1 MVCVCRAMRNVA
13 PPRVMPIAR
22 RQNRPR
28 MKLTM
33 KTGTADQLIVIG
45 TGGLRTN
52 APKARVITT
61 AKEATMILETARPIT
76 YTSNEMGEM
85 YTYRIVWY
93 HSRSD
98 WITWNVP
105 NSVEPTKMKNAFPT
119 YMKSNSGCGRTF
131 PIAAKTTY
139 MRTRMKTAAI
149 GLTIE

>member
-61 AKEATMILETARPIT
+61 AKEATTILETARPIS
-76 YTSNEMGEM
+76 YTQNEMGEM

-93 HSRSD
+93 HSRCE
-98 WITWNVP
+98 WNTWNVP
-105 NSVEPTKMKNAFPT
+105 HSVQPTEMENACPT
-119 YMKSNSGCGRTF
+119 NMETNRRC
-131 PIAAKTTY
+131 
-139 MRTRMKTAAI
+139 
-149 GLTIE
+149 

>member
-33 KTGTADQLIVIG
+33 KTGTEDQLIVIG

-76 YTSNEMGEM
+76 YTQNEMGEM
-85 YTYRIVWY
+85 YTHRIVRYPCRADWLT
-93 HSRSD
+93 SSD
-98 WITWNVP
+98 P
-105 NSVEPTKMKNAFPT
+105 
-119 YMKSNSGCGRTF
+119 SGV
-131 PIAAKTTY
+131 
-139 MRTRMKTAAI
+139 
-149 GLTIE
+149 